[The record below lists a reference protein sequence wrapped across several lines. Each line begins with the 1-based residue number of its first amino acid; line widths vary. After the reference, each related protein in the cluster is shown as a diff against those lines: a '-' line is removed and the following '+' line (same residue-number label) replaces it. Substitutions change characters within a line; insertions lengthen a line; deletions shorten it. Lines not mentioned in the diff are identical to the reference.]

1 MEIQANHNNIQII
14 STIALIF
21 LNHNFFQIKDQNKS
35 QNEEKIEKVCRL
47 SKLRGDGICDDEA
60 NVYECDFDGGDCC
73 APNSIM
79 DFCLQCQ
86 CYGNCLIS
94 IYS

>member
-1 MEIQANHNNIQII
+1 MNFHAKNIWIFYQII
-14 STIALIF
+14 F
-21 LNHNFFQIKDQNKS
+21 FDFFFQIKDQNKS

-86 CYGNCLIS
+86 CYGNCLIW